1 MSGRC
6 TICRHPQHEAITVSA
21 IRNGLRPT
29 ARTFQVSLPA
39 LYRHKG
45 HLPRTLVKAGQAQ
58 EVTSANSLLAEVT
71 DLSGQQE
78 QTQQLPMPALD
89 FQFEGQSKTMRTF
102 VLEPGAVKPAEVI
115 AAEQAAAAAKQPT
128 AAPHPAVAAP
138 PPPARR

>member
-71 DLSGQQE
+71 DLMSGC
-78 QTQQLPMPALD
+78 
-89 FQFEGQSKTMRTF
+89 RTIAPRRMQHNNGRRPRAPSGKSEA
-102 VLEPGAVKPAEVI
+102 VSNYWPGWRV
-115 AAEQAAAAAKQPT
+115 
-128 AAPHPAVAAP
+128 
-138 PPPARR
+138 RCGR